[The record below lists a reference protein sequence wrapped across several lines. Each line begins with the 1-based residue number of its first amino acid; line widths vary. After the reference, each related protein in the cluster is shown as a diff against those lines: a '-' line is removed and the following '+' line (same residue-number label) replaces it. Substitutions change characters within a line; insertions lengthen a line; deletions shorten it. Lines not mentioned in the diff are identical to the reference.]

1 MDRTTLD
8 IWVGI
13 FVVAGVAAMI
23 GLAMKVG
30 NLTSANLGATY
41 TLKAEYENIGG
52 LKVRA
57 PVKSA
62 GVVVGR
68 VTDIHFDDA
77 SKEAVVTLDVD
88 TRYHFDQDT
97 IAPIYT
103 SGLLGEQYISLQP
116 GGSEENLKNGD
127 KIGKVQNALVLED
140 LIGKFLTS
148 KASEPSDQDKKA
160 E

>member
-8 IWVGI
+8 LWVGV
-13 FVVAGVAAMI
+13 FVAAGVAALI
-23 GLAMKVG
+23 GLSMKVG
-30 NLTSANLGATY
+30 NLTSSNLGVTY
-41 TLKAEYENIGG
+41 TLQADYENIGG
-52 LKVRA
+52 LKPRA

-68 VTDIHFDDA
+68 VADIHFDDKT
-77 SKEAVVTLDVD
+77 KEAVVTMNID
-88 TRYHFDQDT
+88 TRYHFDKDT

-103 SGLLGEQYISLQP
+103 AGLLGEQYISLLP
-116 GGSEENLKNGD
+116 GGGEDNLKNGD

-148 KASEPSDQDKKA
+148 KASDSDNQDKKA

>member
-30 NLTSANLGATY
+30 NLTSTNLGTTY

>member
-8 IWVGI
+8 LWVGI
-13 FVVAGVAAMI
+13 FVVAGVAALI
-23 GLAMKVG
+23 GLSMKVG
-30 NLTSANLGATY
+30 NLTSSNLGATY
-41 TLKAEYENIGG
+41 ALHADYENIGG

-68 VTDIHFDDA
+68 VSDIHFDDTIKA
-77 SKEAVVTLDVD
+77 AVVTLDID
-88 TRYHFDQDT
+88 TRYHFDKDT
-97 IAPIYT
+97 IAPIHT
-103 SGLLGEQYISLQP
+103 AGLLGEQYISLLP
-116 GGSEENLKNGD
+116 GGSDDNLKNGD

-140 LIGKFLTS
+140 MIGKFLTN
-148 KASEPSDQDKKA
+148 KASESNDKKA

>member
-8 IWVGI
+8 LWVGI
-13 FVVAGVAAMI
+13 FVVAGAAAVI
-23 GLAMKVG
+23 GLSMKVG
-30 NLTSANLGATY
+30 NLTSSNLGATY
-41 TLKAEYENIGG
+41 TLQANYENIGG

-68 VTDIHFDDA
+68 VADIHFDDVTKA
-77 SKEAVVTLDVD
+77 AVVTLNVD
-88 TRYHFDQDT
+88 TRFHFDKDT

-103 SGLLGEQYISLQP
+103 SGLLGEQFISLLP
-116 GGSEENLKNGD
+116 GGSEDNLKNGD

-140 LIGKFLTS
+140 MIGKFLTS
-148 KASEPSDQDKKA
+148 KASESNDKDKKA

>member
-8 IWVGI
+8 LWVGI
-13 FVVAGVAAMI
+13 FVAAGVAAMI

-30 NLTSANLGATY
+30 NLTSSNLGVTY
-41 TLKAEYENIGG
+41 TLVAEYENIGG

-68 VTDIHFDDA
+68 VADIHFDDKT
-77 SKEAVVTLDVD
+77 KEAAVTLNID
-88 TRYHFDQDT
+88 TRYHFDKDT

-103 SGLLGEQYISLQP
+103 SGLLGEQYVSLLP
-116 GGSEENLKNGD
+116 GGSEDNLKNGD
-127 KIGKVQNALVLED
+127 KISKVQNALVLED
-140 LIGKFLTS
+140 MIGKFLTS
-148 KASEPSDQDKKA
+148 KASESNDKDKKA

>member
-8 IWVGI
+8 LWVGI
-13 FVVAGVAAMI
+13 FVAAGVAAMI

-30 NLTSANLGATY
+30 NLTSSNLGVTY
-41 TLKAEYENIGG
+41 TLHAEYENIGG

-68 VTDIHFDDA
+68 VADIHFNDQT
-77 SKEAVVTLDVD
+77 KEAEVTLNID
-88 TRYHFDQDT
+88 TRYHFDRDT

-103 SGLLGEQYISLQP
+103 SGLLGEQFISLQP
-116 GGSEENLKNGD
+116 GGGEDNLKNGD

-140 LIGKFLTS
+140 LIGKFLTN
-148 KASEPSDQDKKA
+148 KASESNDKDKKA

>member
-8 IWVGI
+8 LWVGI
-13 FVVAGVAAMI
+13 FVALGVAATI

-30 NLTSANLGATY
+30 NLTSSNLGATY
-41 TLKAEYENIGG
+41 TLSAEYENIGG
-52 LKVRA
+52 LKPRA

-68 VTDIHFDDA
+68 VADIHFDDKT
-77 SKEAVVTLDVD
+77 KEAVVTLNVD
-88 TRYHFDQDT
+88 TRYHFDKDT

-103 SGLLGEQYISLQP
+103 AGLLGEQYISLQP
-116 GGSEENLKNGD
+116 GGSEDYLKNGD

-140 LIGKFLTS
+140 LIGKFLTN
-148 KASEPSDQDKKA
+148 KAEGNDQAKKA